1 MYDAI
6 VVGARVTG
14 APTAMLLARQG
25 QRVLLLDRATFP
37 SDTISTH
44 FLQPRG
50 SSYLKRWGL
59 LDRVLS
65 EVPSWSRMTITK
77 EGIAISGTQ
86 PLEAIRARLARL
98 TGDGGDYATTT
109 WCAPR
114 RMFLDKLLVDAAV
127 EAGAELREAVVTDD
141 LLFEGDRVVGVQCR
155 QGSRRFEERARL
167 VIGADGKHSVVARS
181 LGLPRLEE
189 RPRHTFAYYSYWSGL
204 TQDEFPWPMH
214 FKGRLAAAIF
224 PTNDGLFHVLVF
236 GPDEWFRS
244 FRADVDGN
252 YLRALR
258 YVAPEVADIV
268 ETKGRREE
276 RIVGT
281 VDQPNFFRPL
291 FGEGWVLAG
300 DAANNKDQCTAI
312 GMTHGFRD
320 AELVARAA
328 HEWLCGR
335 PREAA
340 FGEYERLRAADA
352 MPYYGFVCDLAE
364 MRVPSRGE
372 LELVASLAVDQAQG
386 DRFLGLIGDAVEMQD
401 FFSDENIEQI
411 KRSSGDAWRG
421 NDVFRNLDATQRAY
435 RNDPFAEPIRRVGRS
450 QSSVKERDEA
460 SS

>member
-14 APTAMLLARQG
+14 APTAMLLARLG

-86 PLEAIRARLARL
+86 PLEAVRSRLARL
-98 TGDGGDYATTT
+98 TGDDAEYATTT

-114 RMFLDKLLVDAAV
+114 RTFLDKLLVDAAV
-127 EAGAELREAVVTDD
+127 EAGAELREAVVTDG
-141 LLFEGDRVVGVQCR
+141 LLFEGDRVVGVQIR

-181 LGLPRLEE
+181 LGLPRLDE
-189 RPRHTFAYYSYWSGL
+189 RHRHTFAYYSYWSGL
-204 TQDEFPWPMH
+204 RQDEFPWPMH
-214 FKGRLAAAIF
+214 LKGRLAAALF
-224 PTNDGLFHVLVF
+224 PTNDDLFHILVF
-236 GPDEWFRS
+236 GPDEWFHS
-244 FRADVDGN
+244 FRADVEGN

-258 YVAPEVADIV
+258 YVAPDVADIV
-268 ETKGRREE
+268 ETRGRREE

-291 FGEGWVLAG
+291 FGEGWALAG

-328 HEWLCGR
+328 DEWRCGR
-335 PREAA
+335 AYAAA
-340 FGEYERLRAADA
+340 FGEYQRLRSADA
-352 MPYYGFVCDLAE
+352 MAYYGFVCDLAE
-364 MRVPSRGE
+364 MRVPSRDE
-372 LELVASLAVDQAQG
+372 LELSASIAIDQAHS
-386 DRFLGLIGDAVEMQD
+386 DRFLGLMGDAVEVQD
-401 FFSDENIEQI
+401 FLSDENLRAI
-411 KRSSGDAWRG
+411 KRSAGDAWQENRI
-421 NDVFRNLDATQRAY
+421 FRNLKATQRAY
-435 RNDPFAEPIRRVGRS
+435 LADPFANQVSRIGRS
-450 QSSVKERDEA
+450 HGLVTEG
-460 SS
+460 